1 MTLLPTAT
9 PAQTRRTV
17 WELMRPQRLRAAA
30 TIAVLFVGTAAG
42 LAVPPVLGHIVDIV
56 ADDRP
61 AADLTA
67 PAVALLALAL
77 AQGVLTGLGTAL
89 VARVGEPVLAQLRER
104 VVRRALWLPLGQV
117 ERAGSGDLLARVG
130 DDVAATA
137 QAVRNALPP
146 FAISAL
152 TVGLTVVGLAALD
165 WRLALAGLCAAPI
178 QVWTLRWYLQRAAP
192 LYAAERAAGSGRAQ
206 QLLDSIGGASTVRAF
221 GLGVPHTARIAARS
235 GAAMDLT
242 LSAVRLQTR
251 FYGRLNVAELVGTS
265 AILLAGFLLVRD
277 GAATVGEATA
287 AALYFIRLFDPL
299 NMLLG
304 LIDDVQSATASLA
317 RLVVVAQLPEP
328 VEPAAPGRPRDA
340 SVRVAAASF
349 GYEPGHEVLH
359 GVDLELAPGERVAL
373 VGVSGAGK
381 TTLAKLIAG
390 IHDASSGEV
399 ALGGVPIA
407 QLGPRATRH
416 AVGLITQE
424 VHVFAG
430 ALADDLRLARPHA
443 SDDEL
448 AAALDRVGAL
458 GWARALPDGLDT
470 VIGRGGHRLGA
481 AQSQQLAL
489 ARLVLADPPIA
500 VLDEATA
507 EAGSAGA
514 RMLEQAATRALEGR
528 TALVVA
534 HRLTQAIEADWIVV
548 LDGGR
553 MRESGTHD
561 ALVAGG
567 GAYAGLWAAWTSSRS
582 SAPT

>member
-1 MTLLPTAT
+1 MTLLPTAS

-17 WELMRPQRLRAAA
+17 WELMRPQRLRAAL
-30 TIAVLFVGTAAG
+30 TIAVLLAGTVAG
-42 LAVPPVLGHIVDIV
+42 LAVPPVLGHIVDLV
-56 ADDRP
+56 AADRP
-61 AADLTA
+61 ASALTA

-77 AQGVLTGLGTAL
+77 AQGALTGLGTAL

-104 VVRRALWLPLGQV
+104 VVRRALWLPLGEV

-152 TVGLTVVGLAALD
+152 AVGLTVVGLAALD
-165 WRLALAGLCAAPI
+165 WRLALAGLCAVPI
-178 QVWTLRWYLQRAAP
+178 QAWTMRWYLQRAAP

-221 GLGVPHTARIAARS
+221 GLGESHTARIAARS
-235 GAAMDLT
+235 GAAMDLS

-251 FYGRLNVAELVGTS
+251 FYGRLNVAELVGTG
-265 AILLAGFLLVRD
+265 AILVVGFLLVRD
-277 GAATVGEATA
+277 GAVSLGEATA
-287 AALYFIRLFDPL
+287 AALYFVRLFDPL

-317 RLVVVAQLPEP
+317 RLVGVARMPEP
-328 VEPAAPGRPRDA
+328 VEPPQPGRPRDP
-340 SVRVAAASF
+340 SVRVRGASF
-349 GYEPGHEVLH
+349 GYDAGREVLH
-359 GVDLELAPGERVAL
+359 DVDLELTPGERVAL

-407 QLGPRATRH
+407 QLGPRATRR
-416 AVGLITQE
+416 AVGLVTQE

-430 ALADDLRLARPHA
+430 ALADDLRLARPGA
-443 SDDEL
+443 PTDEL
-448 AAALDRVGAL
+448 AAALERVGAL
-458 GWARALPDGLDT
+458 EWARALPDGLET

-489 ARLVLADPPIA
+489 ARLVLAGPPIA

-514 RMLEQAATRALEGR
+514 RLLEQSAADALWGR

-534 HRLTQAIEADWIVV
+534 HRLTQAVEADRIVV
-548 LDGGR
+548 LDAGR
-553 MRESGTHD
+553 VRESGTH
-561 ALVAGG
+561 AELVAAG
-567 GAYAGLWAAWTSSRS
+567 GAYARLWAAWTSSRS
-582 SAPT
+582 EAQA